1 MNKTMKATL
10 SAGAVIGLAGAANA
24 DFSGQTILGP
34 LGPGSS
40 VMGDTNF
47 STNDNNG
54 GASGV
59 PGGSWG
65 GGDDVYQL
73 NWPGGSITI
82 DLLFTHSSS
91 TDLDLRLFATDQ
103 NTTLASSASITDNEQ
118 IAGILAS
125 GTYYITVDGWGTSA
139 SAYTLNVIPTPAA
152 AGVLGMA
159 GLAGLARRR
168 RA

>member
-73 NWPGGSITI
+73 NWPGGSI
-82 DLLFTHSSS
+82 S
-91 TDLDLRLFATDQ
+91 
-103 NTTLASSASITDNEQ
+103 
-118 IAGILAS
+118 
-125 GTYYITVDGWGTSA
+125 TSA
-139 SAYTLNVIPTPAA
+139 AKSPSCRAA
-152 AGVLGMA
+152 TSKKWAWWPPS
-159 GLAGLARRR
+159 
-168 RA
+168 